1 MYSLC
6 NLYNTCQWTG
16 EIVFKWDML
25 NSIPQC
31 IIYDSLSYSVN
42 SWLSNSGRFQSNLH
56 FGNAVSVIFLFLCYP
71 FSWKPNAPFAVY
83 GTPMTKMVNAR
94 IWQIIWTCLIY
105 FRKIFYNAQ
114 RIKCKGN
121 PKMWRQLIHKF
132 FCNLLLDIILT
143 SIGTRIDYARLQPV
157 LRPHNIESN
166 AQKWTVCMLRPSV
179 I

>member
-16 EIVFKWDML
+16 EIMLKWGML
-25 NSIPQC
+25 NSMPQS

-42 SWLSNSGRFQSNLH
+42 DFDW
-56 FGNAVSVIFLFLCYP
+56 VILGDFNPTCIVGMLLVRYFYSCVTHLVET
-71 FSWKPNAPFAVY
+71 PNAPFAVY

-94 IWQIIWTCLIY
+94 TWLIIWTYSIY

-143 SIGTRIDYARLQPV
+143 SIGTRIEYDRLQPV

-166 AQKWTVCMLRPSV
+166 AQK
-179 I
+179 